1 MAAELWRTSNS
12 AYGSGAWSL
21 GHVQRQRLAESHS
34 TPELRPLSNAVDARK
49 PASQLKSIAPLK
61 TTLAS
66 FQNTAPDGWSFMADR
81 IALHQ
86 PRKHE
91 APAEEYKLPCVGNQ
105 EQRGPQSQAKGRDI
119 YSSTLAASFRKRPIG
134 TAVSNLQRRF
144 PDASQL
150 DIEAALQAED
160 GHAGHAAKLLAEWAK
175 VKAKKL
181 VKRDMSIERTK
192 HVDWTKAQPSN
203 WKFRTREFNGNYT
216 LSSFDPPQVVLTS
229 GPLMK
234 GLRNVK
240 SNPSSFQGV
249 FYQSDMATFPAKD
262 QEYSLV
268 QRSKGNMSV
277 EELDDGGFTWME
289 AMYNVLPK
297 VPKAKIQPDRYTDS
311 MTYEGTRLGKPWC
324 PGRGDGCADIPSLTV
339 IGDVDPFDVMQGG
352 VGDCWLLC
360 AMSAMAE
367 FPGAIR
373 QLFRNTDDIDAMPKK
388 SFNTYTITLT
398 DLSTWEPVDIII
410 DERLCTKA
418 NGQELLG
425 CQPSCTGDLWACYLE
440 KAVAIHCGGWDK
452 ICSGQCTHAWRILTG
467 CMDQYV
473 FEQED
478 DGRWTCGGDFN
489 PNTQQWERTANSRE
503 EGFQGCWPMAWPE
516 VGGGGRRGSKMSSMQ
531 LFDRMCAWDD
541 VNYIMAAGSSGKSDK
556 EKTDGIVDNHTYTVL
571 TCVKDVAGSGFDMIK
586 VRNPWG
592 SGEFENGKW
601 DDRGP
606 YWKKYPKVKTA
617 LNPTLGIDD
626 GIFWM
631 ERGEFFKYFR
641 TVYLCAL
648 DMSEFI
654 QYEEDSE
661 DTK

>member
-1 MAAELWRTSNS
+1 MTAELWRTSNS
-12 AYGSGAWSL
+12 AYGSGARSL
-21 GHVQRQRLAESHS
+21 QQRHRLVESRS
-34 TPELRPLSNAVDARK
+34 TPDLRSLSSAVSACR
-49 PASQLKSIAPLK
+49 PASQLGFVAPLK

-66 FQNTAPDGWSFMADR
+66 FQNAAPDGWSFMAER
-81 IALHQ
+81 VGPLQ

-91 APAEEYKLPCVGNQ
+91 ALAEEHKLPSLGDQ
-105 EQRGPQSQAKGRDI
+105 EQRGPESQGKRRDI
-119 YSSTLAASFRKRPIG
+119 YSSTMAKSFRKRPMS
-134 TAVSNLQRRF
+134 ASVSNLQRRF
-144 PDASQL
+144 PDASLQ

-160 GHAGHAAKLLAEWAK
+160 GHAGHAAKLLVEWAE

-181 VKRDMSIERTK
+181 VKRDMSIERIK
-192 HVDWTKAQPSN
+192 QVDWAKAQPSN
-203 WKFRTREFNGNYT
+203 WKFRNKEFNGNYT
-216 LSSFDPPQVVLTS
+216 LSSFDPPPVVLTR
-229 GPLMK
+229 GPLGK

-240 SNPSSFQGV
+240 SNPTSFQGV
-249 FYQSDMATFPAKD
+249 FYQSDMAAFPAND

-297 VPKAKIQPDRYTDS
+297 VAKAKMRPDRYTDA
-311 MTYEGTRLGKPWC
+311 MTFEGTRLGKPWC
-324 PGRGDGCADIPSLTV
+324 PGRGDGCADVPGITV
-339 IGDVDPFDVMQGG
+339 LGDVDPFDVMQGG

-360 AMSAMAE
+360 AMAALAE

-373 QLFRNTDDIDAMPKK
+373 ELFRNTDDIDAMPKK
-388 SFNTYTITLT
+388 SFNTYTVTLT

-425 CQPSCTGDLWACYLE
+425 CMPSCTGDLWACYLE

-452 ICSGQCTHAWRILTG
+452 ICSSQCTHAWRILTG
-467 CMDQYV
+467 CKDQYV
-473 FEQED
+473 FEQEAN
-478 DGRWTCGGDFN
+478 GRWTCGGDFN
-489 PNTQQWERTANSRE
+489 PNTQQWERTANSRD

-531 LFDRMCAWDD
+531 LFDRMRAWDD
-541 VNYIMAAGSSGKSDK
+541 VNYIMAAGSSGESDK

-571 TCVKDVAGSGFDMIK
+571 TCVRDVAGSGFDMIK
-586 VRNPWG
+586 MRNPWG
-592 SGEFENGKW
+592 SGEFEKGKW
-601 DDRGP
+601 DDHGP
-606 YWKKYPKVKTA
+606 YWEKYPRVKAA
-617 LNPTLGIDD
+617 LCPTLGVDD
-626 GIFWM
+626 GLFWM
-631 ERGEFFKYFR
+631 ERDEFFKYFK

-654 QYEEDSE
+654 QYEEVNE